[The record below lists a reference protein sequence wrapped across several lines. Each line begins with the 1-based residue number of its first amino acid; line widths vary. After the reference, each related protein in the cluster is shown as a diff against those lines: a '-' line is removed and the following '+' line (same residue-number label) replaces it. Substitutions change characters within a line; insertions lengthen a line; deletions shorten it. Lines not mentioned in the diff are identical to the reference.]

1 MFDVQK
7 FRDAKAVPRVK
18 EIPVPNLI
26 KFFDEGEKPI
36 LKVRNVTGH
45 ELAASKEAVI
55 SNARIREMLEKLM
68 SHNAK
73 ESAAAICEKL
83 GVSDKTPD
91 DLVRRINMLRYGLVE
106 PEITNEDAVR
116 FASLWP
122 ETFYEVT
129 NEIFRLTSLG
139 ADLGELNASTVN
151 QE

>member
-7 FRDAKAVPRVK
+7 FRDAKAVPRIK
-18 EIPVPNLI
+18 EIPVPNLK
-26 KFFDEGEKPI
+26 KFFSKDEKPI
-36 LKVRNVTGH
+36 LKIRNLTGH
-45 ELAASKEAVI
+45 ELAASKEAVV
-55 SNARIREMLEKLM
+55 SNARIRAMLEKLM
-68 SHNAK
+68 SQDSTDK
-73 ESAAAICEKL
+73 AAAICESL

-91 DLVRRINMLRYGLVE
+91 DLVRRINMLRHGMVE

-139 ADLGELNASTVN
+139 ADLGELNASIAS
-151 QE
+151 QG